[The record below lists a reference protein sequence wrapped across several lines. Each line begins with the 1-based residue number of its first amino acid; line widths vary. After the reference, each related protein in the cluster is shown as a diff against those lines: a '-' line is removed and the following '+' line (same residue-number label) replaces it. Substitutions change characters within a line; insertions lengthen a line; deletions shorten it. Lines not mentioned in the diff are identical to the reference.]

1 MGNSSKEMNR
11 KTVLILGAGFSNPA
25 GLPLQGNLLKGI
37 LNLSVSNVKFNIA
50 KDDLLK
56 FINKYFK
63 NVNPSNLLME
73 DLFTIFDRAILNK
86 EYFIS
91 YKWEHL
97 HNVKQEFIYAI
108 ITVIDY
114 YMKRTLKNIPQFYT
128 DLAKY
133 VIKTRLFQK
142 RREDLISIISLN
154 WDTLFEF
161 VIDKEVQQGH
171 YNKRISI
178 DYCTYTDWLD
188 KKINPDIT
196 IKARGIKN
204 IKVLKPHGSINWL
217 YCPNCGRL
225 FIDRKENIGIQDE
238 VLCPY
243 CSNENSKITLETMII
258 TPTMLKELNNLHL
271 KYIWQNA
278 FIEFQEA
285 KRIVFIGYSFPI
297 ADYELRYLFKRAI
310 QNDAKIIVVLKN
322 SRKEVADRY
331 KNFFGEYVK
340 IYNRGIEKWVEE
352 SISSFL

>member
-1 MGNSSKEMNR
+1 MGE
-11 KTVLILGAGFSNPA
+11 KTVFILGAGYSKPA
-25 GLPLQGNLLKGI
+25 GLPLQRELLKGI
-37 LNLSVSNVKFNIA
+37 LNLSINNHKFDIA
-50 KDDLLK
+50 KDDLKK
-56 FINKYFK
+56 FISRYFK
-63 NVNPSNLLME
+63 NVNPLNLEME
-73 DLFTIFDRAILNK
+73 NLFTIFDRAILNK
-86 EYFIS
+86 ENFIN
-91 YKWEHL
+91 YRWKDL
-97 HNVKQEFIYAI
+97 DNIKQEFIYAI
-108 ITVIDY
+108 ITIIDY
-114 YMKRTLKNIPQFYT
+114 HMKNSLKNIPKFYI
-128 DLAKY
+128 DFAKY
-133 VIKTRLFQK
+133 VIEKRLSQK
-142 RREDLISIISLN
+142 RGEDLISIISLN

-171 YNKRISI
+171 YNKKISI

-196 IKARGIKN
+196 LKARGIKN
-204 IKVLKPHGSINWL
+204 IKVLKPHGSINGL

-310 QNDAKIIVVLKN
+310 QNDAKIIVVLKH
-322 SRKEVADRY
+322 SGKKVAERY
-331 KNFFGEYVK
+331 KNFFGEDVK